1 MKALSHTSHEEK
13 NLCFWYIECSKSFRH
28 PLYWEWSTYIL
39 YLTCAKVVYYKCIT
53 LQKGI
58 DEVFGNINIGYLK
71 ENTSL
76 FRWLMCWHWEYSASR
91 YNYITGHKSHSKPP
105 VMLVSSKLS
114 SPFFFFVTLFHFSFL
129 GPLTGFFKSTSGR
142 KGKRT
147 NAIIVLPSATSNVS
161 FIGKNF
167 GKIISLMN

>member
-1 MKALSHTSHEEK
+1 MHLFLIFDNDRRGAFFDKIISNSVMLLLTSLTRNVYHCTARKLSHLDGYSSFETMKALSHTSHEEK

-28 PLYWEWSTYIL
+28 PLYWEWSTYVL

-76 FRWLMCWHWEYSASR
+76 FHWLMCWHWEYSASR

-105 VMLVSSKLS
+105 VM
-114 SPFFFFVTLFHFSFL
+114 PSF
-129 GPLTGFFKSTSGR
+129 
-142 KGKRT
+142 
-147 NAIIVLPSATSNVS
+147 
-161 FIGKNF
+161 
-167 GKIISLMN
+167 